1 MPSAVIHVRRNRP
14 PEEVEALIEAVYL
27 AQREALRVPA
37 NDRKIR
43 YTEHKPEHFAVPP
56 GKTADYTQV
65 EITLFPG
72 RPPETKKNAS
82 AHSVSLPQTSSS
94 SCTNH
99 HWRTGPSAEPRQQRS
114 TSASTSTS
122 DAPEPDVNETDH
134 DSSVQPA
141 KLAGLP
147 PQRGSGTEPTMTGH
161 SGR

>member
-43 YTEHKPEHFAVPP
+43 YIEHKPEHFAVPP

-72 RPPETKKNAS
+72 RPPEAKKQLYA
-82 AHSVSLPQTSSS
+82 AIVERFGALGITAADIFIILH
-94 SCTNH
+94 
-99 HWRTGPSAEPRQQRS
+99 EPPLENW
-114 TSASTSTS
+114 AIGGI
-122 DAPEPDVNETDH
+122 
-134 DSSVQPA
+134 PA
-141 KLAGLP
+141 
-147 PQRGSGTEPTMTGH
+147 TEIDLGFDLDI
-161 SGR
+161 